1 MLRKVLIFM
10 CAICTLNCW
19 ATNVHWG
26 NTIITTCESGDDIT
40 VPTEEP
46 TPQIG
51 YHFVGWK
58 KFIRIEYLKSTG
70 TQYIDSGF
78 RPNQDTR
85 VLTKIENYSP
95 NGTFAYHSYNY
106 DNGIMYGFAFNSGG
120 TKNFRDD
127 YGLTGKTK
135 GQQITVSTQYGI
147 HIIDKN
153 KNITNV
159 IRPDGTI
166 AVVEHT
172 YHTFSPPH
180 NMTFF
185 AGRNDKG
192 IVLKASDLKI
202 YYLQIY
208 DNSVLVRNFIAGLD
222 GDNVPCMYDTVNG
235 KLYYNSGTGDFIT
248 EAATADTN
256 IYVGNDIVQNA
267 CNNEDVYFYPVF
279 EPNTIDIYWD
289 DGTDIKQTQ
298 CTYGMP
304 IINVPDD
311 PVRPGYKF
319 GGWRI
324 KKNN

>member
-51 YHFVGWK
+51 YHFVGWTN
-58 KFIRIEYLKSTG
+58 FRQVEYLEFNRDNANINTG
-70 TQYIDSGF
+70 FVPDVNTKV
-78 RPNQDTR
+78 R
-85 VLTKIENYSP
+85 VKLRMNAYTGGIIIGYYSSENNSYRFFNH
-95 NGTFAYHSYNY
+95 NGQIYF
-106 DNGIMYGFAFNSGG
+106 
-120 TKNFRDD
+120 D
-127 YGLTGKTK
+127 YGGVQNRISGSRFLNNTTYDFLLGSKYVKDFESGAILIGREENNPYVFSESIRLGGDNRVYGKIFLA
-135 GQQITVSTQYGI
+135 QIW
-147 HIIDKN
+147 D
-153 KNITNV
+153 
-159 IRPDGTI
+159 
-166 AVVEHT
+166 
-172 YHTFSPPH
+172 
-180 NMTFF
+180 
-185 AGRNDKG
+185 ND
-192 IVLKASDLKI
+192 
-202 YYLQIY
+202 
-208 DNSVLVRNFIAGLD
+208 VLVRDFIPVID
-222 GDNVPCMYDTVNG
+222 ENDIPCLYDKVEDR
-235 KLYYNSGTGDFIT
+235 LYYNSGTGDFIAGPVVGSGGLST
-248 EAATADTN
+248 TRYTVGDTIPN
-256 IYVGNDIVQNA
+256 GCHGDLDDI
-267 CNNEDVYFYPVF
+267 YFYPVF

-324 KKNN
+324 KNNN